1 MKEAIRVLI
10 ADDHAVVRDG
20 IRRILEDQTD
30 TEVVGEARDGKEAVE
45 RVLELH
51 PDVVVMDI
59 NMPEMN
65 GLDATRKITEKA
77 PSVRVLGLTV
87 HENPLYFFHM
97 LDAGAAGYLLKKD
110 ATSTELTTA
119 IRSVHKEG
127 VYLHP
132 TVNKWLIQDRL
143 GRGPLGS
150 GEGLIEELTGRE
162 EQVLTMLAEGH
173 SNQEIGELL
182 HLSPATI
189 QTHRSNIMRKL
200 NLHSRVDL
208 VKYALRHGIIQLEE

>member
-1 MKEAIRVLI
+1 MADEIRVLI

-20 IRRILEDQTD
+20 IRRILEDESD
-30 TEVVGEARDGKEAVE
+30 TEVIGEARNGREAVE
-45 RVLELH
+45 KVLELH

-65 GLDATRKITEKA
+65 GLVATREITQQA
-77 PSVRVLGLTV
+77 PTVRVLGLTV

-97 LDAGAAGYLLKKD
+97 LEAGAAGYLLKKD
-110 ATSTELTTA
+110 ATSAELAKA

-143 GRGPLGS
+143 GRGPLS
-150 GEGLIEELTGRE
+150 SAEGLVEELTGRE
-162 EQVLTMLAEGH
+162 EQVLKLLADGH
-173 SNQEIGELL
+173 SNQDIGDLL
-182 HLSPATI
+182 HLSPATV

-208 VKYALRHGIIQLEE
+208 VKYALRLGIIQLEE